1 MDFDKIKQDI
11 LNSSE
16 TSTSESESISGSELH
31 EEFEINN
38 FLPEFE
44 PLKLSGKNL
53 AQQYVSAFNT
63 GMNIYQCLNY
73 LQGYVYTLVTATNET
88 IEAWNTVV
96 PLLEQATKE
105 WTDEEFNYKWS
116 ILKPQVIELVTNL
129 TIETFN
135 KAWED
140 LKPVVIKLAQD
151 TTDAEFKKQWDILKP
166 QVITLVGET
175 TTNKFNEEWE
185 KLKPTI
191 IQLSTDTTIAQFNKS
206 WEELKPKVIELSQT
220 TTSNKFDEKW
230 EELRPQ
236 VIELA
241 QTTTS
246 NKFDEK
252 WEALQP
258 TLTETVN
265 NLAKTQTTTTFNY
278 KWSILKPQVIELVT
292 NLTIETFNKAWEDL
306 KPVVIK
312 LAQDTTDAEFKK
324 QWDILKPQ
332 VITLVGETTTNKFN
346 EEWEK
351 LKPTIIQL
359 STDTTIAQFN
369 KSWEELKPKVI
380 ELSQTTTSNKF
391 DEKWEE
397 LRPQVIELA
406 QTTTSNKF
414 DEKWEALQPTLTE
427 TVNNLAKTQT
437 TTTFNEKWEELKP
450 QVIELAQTTTGT
462 KFDEKWTELQ
472 PTLNTTLENLV
483 NTNLETFK
491 STLWQEVTKNND
503 FPFLLPENFGA
514 VGDGTTD
521 DSRAFT
527 ECFTS
532 ANENHKYI
540 LLSNKTYL
548 IGSTLTNI
556 YNTNII
562 GINTTII
569 LGNNTF
575 TKQVYNCV
583 FSNITFARAVKSDLP
598 LTEVFISSQF
608 KYCNFID
615 INYLFKYIDN
625 SNDTQ
630 GEPLC
635 ILNNCSLSNTNIIKC
650 DINNS
655 NHNNFII
662 NNTLLYYDDT
672 ASNTSFIVN
681 GYFNCKYI
689 FNNCFFERGFK
700 DNVFELFNTVDDFE
714 FNTCNII
721 NKHNASM
728 FLLSNISNV
737 EKQQI
742 IFNNCNILNENKYLI
757 DVAPTNNTVLP
768 TVNIKYS
775 TLKVNAIFNAKN
787 ECSLWLE
794 NNQIDTKPVINAGA
808 GKVNLVE
815 IQQKYSP
822 ESENI
827 FPWTTEPTP
836 TVENNVSLNKIG
848 TDQYY
853 ILTESKDKNIKKLDY
868 YFKYDV
874 NYLPSAPYYSNNIFV
889 RDLDLEG
896 YTVKKS
902 YLSNNICK
910 LKDKSTGELID
921 YVYLMLD
928 DNVTV
933 ETIKDDPKSV
943 YTTIA
948 IKYLPYFAK
957 LKTDTPVGG
966 QCYVDACISI
976 ILEKTSS

>member
-1 MDFDKIKQDI
+1 MDFDKIKQNI

-16 TSTSESESISGSELH
+16 TSTSESISSSELH

-63 GMNIYQCLNY
+63 GMNVYQCLNY
-73 LQGYVYTLVTATNET
+73 LQGYVYTLVTAMNET
-88 IEAWNTVV
+88 IETWNTVV

-105 WTDEEFNYKWS
+105 WTDEEFDYKWS

-135 KAWED
+135 KAWEE

-166 QVITLVGET
+166 QVITLVEET

-206 WEELKPKVIELSQT
+206 WEELKPHVIELSQQ

-252 WEALQP
+252 WE
-258 TLTETVN
+258 E
-265 NLAKTQTTTTFNY
+265 
-278 KWSILKPQVIELVT
+278 
-292 NLTIETFNKAWEDL
+292 
-306 KPVVIK
+306 
-312 LAQDTTDAEFKK
+312 
-324 QWDILKPQ
+324 
-332 VITLVGETTTNKFN
+332 
-346 EEWEK
+346 
-351 LKPTIIQL
+351 
-359 STDTTIAQFN
+359 
-369 KSWEELKPKVI
+369 
-380 ELSQTTTSNKF
+380 
-391 DEKWEE
+391 
-397 LRPQVIELA
+397 
-406 QTTTSNKF
+406 
-414 DEKWEALQPTLTE
+414 LQPTLTE

-450 QVIELAQTTTGT
+450 QVIELAQTTTNT

-472 PTLNTTLENLV
+472 PTLNTTVENLV
-483 NTNLETFK
+483 NTNLDTFK
-491 STLWQEVTKNND
+491 TTLWQEVTKNND

-521 DSRAFT
+521 DSSAFT
-527 ECFTS
+527 ECFAT
-532 ANENHKYI
+532 ANANHKYI

-548 IGSTLTNI
+548 IDSTLTNI
-556 YNTNII
+556 SYTNII
-562 GINTTII
+562 GTNTTII
-569 LGNNTF
+569 LGDNTF
-575 TKQVYNCV
+575 TKQIKNCV
-583 FSNITFARAVKSDLP
+583 FSNITFERAAKSDLP
-598 LTEVFISSQF
+598 ITENFFSSQF
-608 KYCNFID
+608 KYCDFVD
-615 INYLFKYIDN
+615 INYLF
-625 SNDTQ
+625 
-630 GEPLC
+630 
-635 ILNNCSLSNTNIIKC
+635 NNISPRINTVEHLLLDECSLQNTQL
-650 DINNS
+650 INVTDGFNGRVYS
-655 NHNNFII
+655 I
-662 NNTLLYYDDT
+662 NKTLFYYDDDYKQR
-672 ASNTSFIVN
+672 TSIIS
-681 GYFNCKYI
+681 GYIGGKFI
-689 FNNCFFERGFK
+689 FNNCTFSKYEPDGTI
-700 DNVFELFNTVDDFE
+700 ELFGSLDNFE
-714 FNTCNII
+714 FNNCYI
-721 NKHNASM
+721 NHRDNANT
-728 FLLSNISNV
+728 FILPNISGV

-742 IFNNCNILNENKYLI
+742 TFNNCDISNNNKYLV
-757 DVAPTNNTVLP
+757 DVYGTNNTVLP

-794 NNQIDTKPVINAGA
+794 NNQIDTKPIINVGV
-808 GKVNLVE
+808 GTVNIVE
-815 IQQKYSP
+815 IQQKYSDT
-822 ESENI
+822 SENI

-836 TVENNVSLNKIG
+836 TVENNVTLNKIG
-848 TDQYY
+848 TGQYY
-853 ILTESKDKNIKKLDY
+853 ILTESKDKNVKKLDY
-868 YFKYDV
+868 YFTYNFD
-874 NYLPSAPYYSNNIFV
+874 YLPTAPYYTNNVFV
-889 RDLDLEG
+889 RGLDLEG
-896 YTVKKS
+896 YTVKRS
-902 YLSNNICK
+902 FLSDNTCK
-910 LKDKSTGELID
+910 LKNKSTGELID

-933 ETIKDDPKSV
+933 TTSKNNPQFV

-948 IKYLPYFAK
+948 MKYLPYFAK
-957 LKTDTPVGG
+957 LKTDTPIAGHL
-966 QCYVDACISI
+966 YVDACISI

>member
-1 MDFDKIKQDI
+1 MDFDKIKQNI

-63 GMNIYQCLNY
+63 GMNVYQCLNY
-73 LQGYVYTLVTATNET
+73 LQGYVYTLVTAMNET

-105 WTDEEFNYKWS
+105 WTDEEFDYKWS

-135 KAWED
+135 KSWEE

-166 QVITLVGET
+166 QVITLVEET

-191 IQLSTDTTIAQFNKS
+191 IQLSTDTTIAQFNRS

-236 VIELA
+236 I
-241 QTTTS
+241 
-246 NKFDEK
+246 
-252 WEALQP
+252 
-258 TLTETVN
+258 
-265 NLAKTQTTTTFNY
+265 
-278 KWSILKPQVIELVT
+278 
-292 NLTIETFNKAWEDL
+292 
-306 KPVVIK
+306 
-312 LAQDTTDAEFKK
+312 
-324 QWDILKPQ
+324 
-332 VITLVGETTTNKFN
+332 
-346 EEWEK
+346 
-351 LKPTIIQL
+351 
-359 STDTTIAQFN
+359 
-369 KSWEELKPKVI
+369 
-380 ELSQTTTSNKF
+380 
-391 DEKWEE
+391 
-397 LRPQVIELA
+397 IELA

-450 QVIELAQTTTGT
+450 QVIELAQTTTNT

-472 PTLNTTLENLV
+472 PTLNTTVENLV

-514 VGDGTTD
+514 VGNDEVD
-521 DSRAFT
+521 DSAAFT
-527 ECFTS
+527 ECFAS
-532 ANENHKYI
+532 ANANHKYI

-548 IGSTLTNI
+548 IGNTLTNI
-556 YNTNII
+556 SNTNII
-562 GINTTII
+562 GINATII

-575 TKQVYNCV
+575 TKQINNCV
-583 FSNITFARAVKSDLP
+583 FSNITFERAVRSELP
-598 LTEVFISSQF
+598 LVENSFSSQF
-608 KYCNFID
+608 KYCNFVD
-615 INYLFKYIDN
+615 INYLFNNISPR
-625 SNDTQ
+625 SNTLEHLLLD
-630 GEPLC
+630 EC
-635 ILNNCSLSNTNIIKC
+635 ILLNSQLISATNEFNGRIYS
-650 DINNS
+650 INK
-655 NHNNFII
+655 
-662 NNTLLYYDDT
+662 TLFYYDDDYKQR
-672 ASNTSFIVN
+672 TSIIA
-681 GYFNCKYI
+681 GYIGGKFI
-689 FNNCFFERGFK
+689 FNNCTFSKFEPDGTI
-700 DNVFELFNTVDDFE
+700 ELFGSLDNFE
-714 FNTCNII
+714 FNNCYI
-721 NKHNASM
+721 NSYDNANT
-728 FLLSNISNV
+728 FILPNISSV

-742 IFNNCNILNENKYLI
+742 TFNNCDISNNNKYL
-757 DVAPTNNTVLP
+757 VNVHSTNNTVLP

-794 NNQIDTKPVINAGA
+794 NNQIDTKPTINVGM
-808 GKVNLVE
+808 GTVNIVE
-815 IQQKYSP
+815 IQQKYSDT
-822 ESENI
+822 SENI
-827 FPWTTEPTP
+827 FPWTSKTPTP
-836 TVENNVSLNKIG
+836 TVENNVSLIKDG
-848 TDQYY
+848 TDRYY
-853 ILTESKDKNIKKLDY
+853 VLTESKDKNVKKLDY
-868 YFKYDV
+868 YFKYDLD
-874 NYLPSAPYYSNNIFV
+874 YLPTAPYYSINLFV

-896 YTVKKS
+896 YTVKRS
-902 YLSNNICK
+902 YLSDNTCK
-910 LKDKSTGELID
+910 LKNKSTGELID
-921 YVYLMLD
+921 YVYLILD

-933 ETIKDDPKSV
+933 TTSKDDPQLT

-957 LKTDTPVGG
+957 LKTDTPVTG
-966 QCYVDACISI
+966 QLHVDMCISI